1 MAFIRALDLLDGA
14 LLITPESY
22 EPGAVAACR
31 AWYAE
36 TGRPVIAAGP
46 LFPPASKA
54 TASANEMKQSNEAAE
69 IQAFLDETLR
79 THGEKSLLY
88 VRLF

>member
-1 MAFIRALDLLDGA
+1 MSNRTLDLTDGA

-36 TGRPVIAAGP
+36 TDRPVIAAGP

-54 TASANEMKQSNEAAE
+54 TAAANEMKQSSEAAE
-69 IQAFLDETLR
+69 IQAFLDETLER
-79 THGEKSLLY
+79 EGAKSLLY